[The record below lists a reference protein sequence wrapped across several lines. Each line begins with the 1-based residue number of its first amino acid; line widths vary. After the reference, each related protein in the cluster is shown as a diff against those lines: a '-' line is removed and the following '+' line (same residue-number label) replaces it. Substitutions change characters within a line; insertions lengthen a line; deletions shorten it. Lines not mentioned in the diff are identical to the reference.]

1 MAARSGQKLK
11 LFYIVDILR
20 KFSDEE
26 HPLTAAEICTKLAQY
41 NVSAERKSVYNDLDQ
56 LVFYGFDIIKT
67 RSPKSGFFL
76 GAREFEIPEISLL
89 TDAVKTAKFIS
100 PKKTRDLISKLEAMQ
115 STYQVNNLNKGIY
128 FDVDSKTKNE
138 EIYYTIDTVSRAI
151 DLKKQIKFKYY
162 VRIINENKEIK
173 ISSSEK
179 IISPYAMTW
188 QDDHYYL
195 IGNYEKYD
203 NLIHLRIDRMH
214 SAEITDKNSRNFSE
228 VSDYETSFDVA
239 DYTKRLFGMHTGTF
253 ENIELK
259 CSRDILE
266 QVVDRFGDSIFITK
280 LTDKTFNINYKAA
293 VSEALVTWIINFGN
307 KIEAMGPEKL
317 REMIKLRLCSVM
329 KLYED

>member
-11 LFYIVDILR
+11 LLYIVNIL
-20 KFSDEE
+20 KKYSDED
-26 HPLTAAEICTKLAQY
+26 HPISAAEICSKLAFF
-41 NVSAERKSVYNDLDQ
+41 NVTAERKSIYNDIEQ
-56 LVFYGFDIIKT
+56 LIFYGYDIIKT
-67 RSPKSGFFL
+67 RTPKAGFFL
-76 GAREFEIPEISLL
+76 GSREFEIPEISLL

-100 PKKTRDLISKLEAMQ
+100 AKKTRELISKLEAMQ
-115 STYQVNNLNKGIY
+115 SVYQLNSLNKGIY

-151 DLKKQIKFKYY
+151 ENKKQIKFEYN
-162 VRIINENKEIK
+162 VRTINENKEIT
-173 ISSSEK
+173 ISSSQK

-214 SAEITDKNSRNFSE
+214 RVEITDKNSRSFSE
-228 VSDYETSFDVA
+228 VSDYKSVFDVA
-239 DYTKRLFGMHTGTF
+239 DYTKRLFGMYTGNT

-259 CSRDILE
+259 CSREILE

-280 LTDKTFNINYKAA
+280 LTDKTFNINYKAV

-307 KIEAMGPEKL
+307 KIEAVSPENL
-317 REMIKLRLCSVM
+317 REMVKERLCCVI
-329 KLYED
+329 KLYEN

>member
-11 LFYIVDILR
+11 LLYIVDILR
-20 KFSDEE
+20 KYSDED
-26 HPLTAAEICTKLAQY
+26 HPISAAEICSKLSLF
-41 NVSAERKSVYNDLDQ
+41 NVTAERKSVYNDIEQ
-56 LVFYGFDIIKT
+56 LIFYGYDIIKT
-67 RSPKSGFFL
+67 RTPKAGFFL
-76 GAREFEIPEISLL
+76 GSREFEIPEISLL

-100 PKKTRDLISKLEAMQ
+100 AKKTRELISKLEALQ
-115 STYQVNNLNKGIY
+115 SVYQLNSLNKGIY

-151 DLKKQIKFKYY
+151 ENKKQIKFEYN
-162 VRIINENKEIK
+162 VRTINENKEIT
-173 ISSSEK
+173 ISSSQK

-214 SAEITDKNSRNFSE
+214 KVEITEKSSRSFSE
-228 VSDYETSFDVA
+228 VSDYKSVFDVA
-239 DYTKRLFGMHTGTF
+239 DYTKRLFGMHTGNIK
-253 ENIELK
+253 NIELK
-259 CSRDILE
+259 CSREILE

-280 LTDKTFNINYKAA
+280 LTDKTFNINYKAV

-307 KIEAMGPEKL
+307 KIEAVSPENL
-317 REMIKLRLCSVM
+317 RKMVKERLYRVIE
-329 KLYED
+329 LYEN

>member
-11 LFYIVDILR
+11 LLYIVDILR
-20 KFSDEE
+20 KYSDED
-26 HPLTAAEICTKLAQY
+26 HPISAAEICSKLALF
-41 NVSAERKSVYNDLDQ
+41 NVTAERKSVYNDIEQ
-56 LVFYGFDIIKT
+56 LIFYGYDIIKT
-67 RSPKSGFFL
+67 RTPKAGFFL
-76 GAREFEIPEISLL
+76 GSREFEIPEISLL

-100 PKKTRDLISKLEAMQ
+100 AKKTRELISKLEAMQ
-115 STYQVNNLNKGIY
+115 SVYQLNSLNKGIY

-151 DLKKQIKFKYY
+151 ENKKQIKFEYN
-162 VRIINENKEIK
+162 VRTINENKEIT
-173 ISSSEK
+173 ISSSQK

-214 SAEITDKNSRNFSE
+214 KVEITDKNSRSFSE
-228 VSDYETSFDVA
+228 VSDYKSVFDVA
-239 DYTKRLFGMHTGTF
+239 DYTKRLFGMYTGNI

-259 CSRDILE
+259 CSREILE

-280 LTDKTFNINYKAA
+280 LTDKTFNINYKAV

-307 KIEAMGPEKL
+307 KIEAVSPENL
-317 REMIKLRLCSVM
+317 REMVKERLNRVIE
-329 KLYED
+329 LYEN

>member
-11 LFYIVDILR
+11 LLYIVDILR
-20 KFSDEE
+20 KYSDED
-26 HPLTAAEICTKLAQY
+26 HPISAAEICSKLSLF
-41 NVSAERKSVYNDLDQ
+41 NVTAERKSVYNDIEQ
-56 LVFYGFDIIKT
+56 LIFYGYDIIKT
-67 RSPKSGFFL
+67 RTPKAGFFL
-76 GAREFEIPEISLL
+76 GSREFEIPEISLL

-100 PKKTRDLISKLEAMQ
+100 AKKTRELISKLEAMQ
-115 STYQVNNLNKGIY
+115 SIYQLNSLNKGIY

-151 DLKKQIKFKYY
+151 ENKKQIKFEYN
-162 VRIINENKEIK
+162 VRTINENKEIT
-173 ISSSEK
+173 ISSSQK

-214 SAEITDKNSRNFSE
+214 KVEITDKNSRSFSE
-228 VSDYETSFDVA
+228 VSDYKSVFDVA
-239 DYTKRLFGMHTGTF
+239 DYTKRLFGMYTGNI

-259 CSRDILE
+259 CSREILE

-280 LTDKTFNINYKAA
+280 LTDKTFNINYKAV

-307 KIEAMGPEKL
+307 KIEAVSPENL
-317 REMIKLRLCSVM
+317 REMVKERLYRVIE
-329 KLYED
+329 LYEN

>member
-11 LFYIVDILR
+11 LLYIVDILR
-20 KFSDEE
+20 KYSDED
-26 HPLTAAEICTKLAQY
+26 HPISAAEICSKLSLF
-41 NVSAERKSVYNDLDQ
+41 NVTAERKSVYNDIEQ
-56 LVFYGFDIIKT
+56 LIFYGYDIIKT
-67 RSPKSGFFL
+67 RTPKTGFFL
-76 GAREFEIPEISLL
+76 ASREFEIPEISLL

-100 PKKTRDLISKLEAMQ
+100 AKKTRELISKLEAMQ
-115 STYQVNNLNKGIY
+115 SVYQLNSLNKGIY
-128 FDVDSKTKNE
+128 FDFDSKTKNE

-151 DLKKQIKFKYY
+151 ENKKQIKFEYNI
-162 VRIINENKEIK
+162 RTINENKEIT
-173 ISSSEK
+173 ISSSQK

-214 SAEITDKNSRNFSE
+214 KVEITDKNSRSFSE
-228 VSDYETSFDVA
+228 VSDYKSVFDVA
-239 DYTKRLFGMHTGTF
+239 DYTKRLFGMYTGNI

-259 CSRDILE
+259 CSREILE

-280 LTDKTFNINYKAA
+280 LTDKTFNINYKAV

-307 KIEAMGPEKL
+307 KIEAVSPENL
-317 REMIKLRLCSVM
+317 RKMVKERLISVIE
-329 KLYED
+329 LYEN

>member
-11 LFYIVDILR
+11 LLYIVDILR
-20 KFSDEE
+20 KYSDED
-26 HPLTAAEICTKLAQY
+26 HPISATEICSKLALF
-41 NVSAERKSVYNDLDQ
+41 NVTAERKSVYNDIEQ
-56 LVFYGFDIIKT
+56 LIFYGYDIIKT
-67 RSPKSGFFL
+67 RTPKAGFFL
-76 GAREFEIPEISLL
+76 GSREFEIPEISLL

-100 PKKTRDLISKLEAMQ
+100 AKKTRELISKLEAMQ
-115 STYQVNNLNKGIY
+115 SVYQLNSLNKGIY

-151 DLKKQIKFKYY
+151 ENKKQIKFEYN
-162 VRIINENKEIK
+162 VRTINENKEIT
-173 ISSSEK
+173 ISSSQK

-214 SAEITDKNSRNFSE
+214 KVEITDKNSRSFSE
-228 VSDYETSFDVA
+228 VSDYKSVFDVA
-239 DYTKRLFGMHTGTF
+239 DYTKRLFGMYTGNI

-259 CSRDILE
+259 CSREILE

-280 LTDKTFNINYKAA
+280 LTDKTFNINYKAV

-307 KIEAMGPEKL
+307 KIEAVSPENL
-317 REMIKLRLCSVM
+317 REMVKERLNRVIE
-329 KLYED
+329 LYEN

>member
-11 LFYIVDILR
+11 LLYIVDILR
-20 KFSDEE
+20 KYSDED
-26 HPLTAAEICTKLAQY
+26 HPISAAEICSKLALF
-41 NVSAERKSVYNDLDQ
+41 NVTAERKSIYNDIEQ
-56 LVFYGFDIIKT
+56 LIFYGYDIIKT
-67 RSPKSGFFL
+67 RTPKAGFFL
-76 GAREFEIPEISLL
+76 GSREFEIPEISLL

-100 PKKTRDLISKLEAMQ
+100 AKKTRELISKLEAMQ
-115 STYQVNNLNKGIY
+115 SVYQLNSLNKGIY

-151 DLKKQIKFKYY
+151 ENKKQIKFEYN
-162 VRIINENKEIK
+162 VRTINENKEIT
-173 ISSSEK
+173 ISSSQK

-214 SAEITDKNSRNFSE
+214 RVEITDKNSRSFSE
-228 VSDYETSFDVA
+228 VSDYKSVFDVA
-239 DYTKRLFGMHTGTF
+239 DYTKRLFGMYTGNT

-259 CSRDILE
+259 CSREILE

-280 LTDKTFNINYKAA
+280 LTDKTFNINYKAV

-307 KIEAMGPEKL
+307 KIEAVSPENL
-317 REMIKLRLCSVM
+317 REMVKERLCCVI
-329 KLYED
+329 KLYEN

>member
-11 LFYIVDILR
+11 LLYIVDILR
-20 KFSDEE
+20 KYSDED
-26 HPLTAAEICTKLAQY
+26 HPISAAEICSKLSLF
-41 NVSAERKSVYNDLDQ
+41 NVTAERKSVYNDIEQ
-56 LVFYGFDIIKT
+56 LIFYGYDIIKT
-67 RSPKSGFFL
+67 RTPKAGFFL
-76 GAREFEIPEISLL
+76 GSREFEIPEISLL

-100 PKKTRDLISKLEAMQ
+100 AKKTRELISKLEAMQ
-115 STYQVNNLNKGIY
+115 SVYQLNSLNKGIY

-151 DLKKQIKFKYY
+151 ENKKQIKFEYN
-162 VRIINENKEIK
+162 VRTINENKEIT
-173 ISSSEK
+173 ISSSQK

-214 SAEITDKNSRNFSE
+214 KVEITDKNSRSFSE
-228 VSDYETSFDVA
+228 VSDYKSVFDVA
-239 DYTKRLFGMHTGTF
+239 DYTKRLFGMHTGNI

-259 CSRDILE
+259 CSREILE

-280 LTDKTFNINYKAA
+280 LTDKTFNINYKAV

-307 KIEAMGPEKL
+307 KIEAVSPENL
-317 REMIKLRLCSVM
+317 REMVKERLYRVIE
-329 KLYED
+329 LYEN

>member
-11 LFYIVDILR
+11 LLYIVDILR
-20 KFSDEE
+20 KYSDED
-26 HPLTAAEICTKLAQY
+26 HPISAAEICSKLSLF
-41 NVSAERKSVYNDLDQ
+41 NVTAERKSVYNDIEQ
-56 LVFYGFDIIKT
+56 LIFYGYDIIKT
-67 RSPKSGFFL
+67 RTPKTGFFL
-76 GAREFEIPEISLL
+76 ASREFEIPEISLL

-100 PKKTRDLISKLEAMQ
+100 AKKTRELISKLEAMQ
-115 STYQVNNLNKGIY
+115 SVYQLNSLNKGIY

-151 DLKKQIKFKYY
+151 ENKKQIKFEYNI
-162 VRIINENKEIK
+162 RTINENKEIT
-173 ISSSEK
+173 ISSSQK

-214 SAEITDKNSRNFSE
+214 KVEITDKNSRSFSE
-228 VSDYETSFDVA
+228 VSDYKSVFDVA
-239 DYTKRLFGMHTGTF
+239 DYTKRLFGMYTGNI

-259 CSRDILE
+259 CSREILE

-280 LTDKTFNINYKAA
+280 LTDKTFNINYKAV

-307 KIEAMGPEKL
+307 KIEAVSPENL
-317 REMIKLRLCSVM
+317 RKMVKERLISVIE
-329 KLYED
+329 LYEN